1 LSSHPNGPDTSP
13 PSIPPGEYRKLVIEA
28 CQKIGPILASELR
41 NMVESGMP
49 PLETSAMQMAL
60 IVVGNLQQSAEFLD
74 QQAMDLTIA
83 KNPGLVDP
91 EGNPLS
97 SRAKRRLEKE
107 AAQTIPSFE
116 PVENP
121 EA

>member
-1 LSSHPNGPDTSP
+1 
-13 PSIPPGEYRKLVIEA
+13 
-28 CQKIGPILASELR
+28 
-41 NMVESGMP
+41 MVESGMP